1 MAEWFAGLALV
12 VSIATA
18 ASAYLHRRR
27 ESRAANLTAYFHW
40 NRELSRVDLPD
51 GQSIGVGY
59 NLVVWNQGPATAQ
72 DVRVEVL
79 APSGDAVEL
88 ATVETGEFPLR
99 RIDATGRYP
108 IQFTPVS
115 AQFRSGD
122 KLQVVRR
129 FDVRLTW
136 VDGNGRHQH
145 VVPLRRG
152 QTSM

>member
-1 MAEWFAGLALV
+1 MALV

-18 ASAYLHRRR
+18 ASAYFHPRR
-27 ESRAANLTAYFHW
+27 ESRAANLTAYFYW

-99 RIDATGRYP
+99 RIDATR
-108 IQFTPVS
+108 PVS
-115 AQFRSGD
+115 DSVRSGVGTAP
-122 KLQVVRR
+122 Q
-129 FDVRLTW
+129 RLTAS
-136 VDGNGRHQH
+136 HT
-145 VVPLRRG
+145 PLRRTTHMG
-152 QTSM
+152 

>member
-1 MAEWFAGLALV
+1 MPNF
-12 VSIATA
+12 
-18 ASAYLHRRR
+18 HPRR
-27 ESRAANLTAYFHW
+27 ESRAANLTAYFYW

-108 IQFTPVS
+108 IQFAPVS
-115 AQFRSGD
+115 AQLRSGD
-122 KLQVVRR
+122 KLPVIRR

-136 VDGNGRHQH
+136 VDGKLTAPARYRCAGAKRRSSPRSRMMRRANH
-145 VVPLRRG
+145 V
-152 QTSM
+152 T